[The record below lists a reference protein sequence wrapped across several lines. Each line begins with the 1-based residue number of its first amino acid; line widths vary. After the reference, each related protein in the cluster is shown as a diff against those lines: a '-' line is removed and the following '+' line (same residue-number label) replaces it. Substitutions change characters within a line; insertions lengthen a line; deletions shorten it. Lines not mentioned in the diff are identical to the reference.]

1 MKHNYTSLLIFWLT
15 ALCYNRRYMELAW
28 VRRLSW
34 SFFFSSHAACF
45 SFHPPFRTLLVETVA
60 PDWLKVT
67 KHSAFEVTVALLC
80 CAFLKKLVIDTA
92 APVFYSYVNLS
103 STTSVSATNSAF
115 SPVRRYH
122 DPDLDPGS
130 LLPSPRESKHDYLF
144 NVACEEKKKAHSL
157 LFTVVVWC
165 LVEAVFWLILF
176 NAWSDPED
184 TIHWRT
190 SCRFKGLFFYAQRLV
205 RVSDHF
211 PGWSL

>member
-1 MKHNYTSLLIFWLT
+1 MAYRTLLQPLKHGISVGSEAFLEY
-15 ALCYNRRYMELAW
+15 
-28 VRRLSW
+28 
-34 SFFFSSHAACF
+34 FSSHAACF

-130 LLPSPRESKHDYLF
+130 LLPLPRERKHDYLF
-144 NVACEEKKKAHSL
+144 NVACEKKKKRHIHC

-176 NAWSDPED
+176 NAWGDPED
-184 TIHWRT
+184 AIHWRT
-190 SCRFKGLFFYAQRLV
+190 SCRFKGLFFLRSKTRASLWSFPRLAV
-205 RVSDHF
+205 IKVF
-211 PGWSL
+211 

>member
-1 MKHNYTSLLIFWLT
+1 MKMKHNYTSLLIFWLT
-15 ALCYNRRYMELAW
+15 ALCYNRWYMELAW

-34 SFFFSSHAACF
+34 SFFPSHAACF
-45 SFHPPFRTLLVETVA
+45 SFHPPFRMLLVETVA

-92 APVFYSYVNLS
+92 APVFYSYANLS

-130 LLPSPRESKHDYLF
+130 LLPSPCESKHDYLF
-144 NVACEEKKKAHSL
+144 NVACEKKKKKHIHCCL
-157 LFTVVVWC
+157 PLWC
-165 LVEAVFWLILF
+165 GA
-176 NAWSDPED
+176 
-184 TIHWRT
+184 
-190 SCRFKGLFFYAQRLV
+190 
-205 RVSDHF
+205 
-211 PGWSL
+211 